1 MSLKDAANIVINCIF
16 RANYA
21 FQRILAYLIEIEP
34 FNFILRQKPFYT
46 KRYFMDKMNI
56 LAFQLHGKAKK
67 DSILC
72 KFLINNAYLC
82 TMNMKKFFYLFAI
95 LLMLSACNGTRVS
108 EKLNQIDSLI
118 AKEQFDSA
126 SIIHNSL
133 NKVDMSPEDQAHYY
147 LLATQLGYIT
157 YHPLPSDSLLDMAL
171 TYYNKVGN
179 NQKLAD
185 AYYYKSARSRIN
197 EDYPQ
202 AILYCKE
209 AERLADQSKDIRL
222 QYKIAENLACLN
234 SFCEND
240 LLQLHYAKKALGI
253 AYRVHNNIWLAYSY
267 NRISFAFAN
276 LNQLDSAYF
285 YTEKTRPFIDYID
298 DPNKAVFLMNMGLLY
313 KDNDPQKAKDLF
325 VKALEYDEL
334 PLTLEH
340 LADVYYD
347 EGNKE
352 KAYSLW
358 KKALTISGGEG
369 YEKDNLIHSIISYD
383 LEHGNIDNVSKNVDE
398 IINIKDSILNKLKND
413 TIKDLQLRFDH
424 EVAMHE
430 ADKKLLTT
438 QRLLL
443 GSAIILVLMAFYL
456 FYRKKKEEA
465 RQREHQD
472 QLYAYTTEIDQ
483 LTANRDQALAHI
495 SELESNKEANL
506 QKINQLE
513 EEARNAET
521 AIKKLNQN
529 IQKLLDEGAPKLK
542 EGKMLYD
549 QIMEGQ
555 TTVEWTNKEEE
566 YFNKYYAATHYQ
578 SYNRIRKVKRVT
590 KLSAHNMFYLI
601 LKEMGKSDEEIKRIM
616 VLSPEGLRT
625 IRSRTKPLSGE

>member
-1 MSLKDAANIVINCIF
+1 M
-16 RANYA
+16 R
-21 FQRILAYLIEIEP
+21 
-34 FNFILRQKPFYT
+34 
-46 KRYFMDKMNI
+46 
-56 LAFQLHGKAKK
+56 KK
-67 DSILC
+67 I
-72 KFLINNAYLC
+72 
-82 TMNMKKFFYLFAI
+82 YLFAF
-95 LLMLSACNGTRVS
+95 LPMLTACNGARVS

-118 AKEQFDSA
+118 AKEQIDSA
-126 SIIHNSL
+126 FIIHHSL
-133 NKVDMSPEDQAHYY
+133 DDTSMTEEDKAHYY
-147 LLATQLGYIT
+147 LLATQLGYVT
-157 YHPLPSDSLLDMAL
+157 NHPLPSDSLLNIAF

-179 NQKLAD
+179 NQKLANV
-185 AYYYKSARSRIN
+185 YYYKSLWSESN
-197 EDYPQ
+197 NNYPQ
-202 AILYCKE
+202 AILYGKE
-209 AERLADQSKDIRL
+209 AERLAMNTDDVQL
-222 QYKIAENLACLN
+222 QFKIAESLAFLNAFCGNNLL
-234 SFCEND
+234 E
-240 LLQLHYAKKALGI
+240 LQYAQRALVIAQRVRNKNWI
-253 AYRVHNNIWLAYSY
+253 AYCY

-276 LNQLDSAYF
+276 LNQYDSVF
-285 YTEKTRPFIDYID
+285 YYIEKSIPYIND
-298 DPNKAVFLMNMGLLY
+298 VYDSDKAEFLTNMGLFFK
-313 KDNDPQKAKDLF
+313 KDNPTRAKEF
-325 VKALEYDEL
+325 FEKALEYNEL
-334 PLTLEH
+334 PITLEH
-340 LADVYYD
+340 LADVYYA

-352 KAYSLW
+352 KAYGLW
-358 KKALTISGGEG
+358 KKTLTRGGGIG
-369 YEKDNLIHSIISYD
+369 YDKDNLIHSIISYD
-383 LEHGNIDNVSKNVDE
+383 LERGNIDNVSKNVDE

-443 GSAIILVLMAFYL
+443 GSAIVLVLMAFYL

-472 QLYAYTTEIDQ
+472 QLYAYTTEIEQ
-483 LTANRDQALAHI
+483 LTANKDKALAHI

>member
-1 MSLKDAANIVINCIF
+1 
-16 RANYA
+16 
-21 FQRILAYLIEIEP
+21 
-34 FNFILRQKPFYT
+34 
-46 KRYFMDKMNI
+46 MDKMNI
-56 LAFQLHGKAKK
+56 RTFQLHGKAKK
-67 DSILC
+67 ESILC
-72 KFLINNAYLC
+72 RFLINNAYLC
-82 TMNMKKFFYLFAI
+82 SMNMKKIIYLPAI
-95 LLMLSACNGTRVS
+95 LLMLTACNGTRVT

-126 SIIHNSL
+126 CIIHHSL
-133 NKVDMSPEDQAHYY
+133 NEATMTEEDKAHYC
-147 LLATQLGYIT
+147 LLATQLGYVT
-157 YHPLPSDSLLDMAL
+157 NHPLPSDSLLEMAF

-179 NQKLAD
+179 SHKLAN
-185 AYYYKSARSRIN
+185 AYYYKSLWAESIN
-197 EDYPQ
+197 NYPQ
-202 AILYCKE
+202 AILYGKE
-209 AERLADQSKDIRL
+209 AEQLAINTNDAQLLFKVT
-222 QYKIAENLACLN
+222 ENLSYLN
-234 SFCEND
+234 GLFENN
-240 LLQLHYAKKALGI
+240 LIQLHYAKKALSI
-253 AYRVHNNIWLAYSY
+253 AQRVQNKNWLANSYSI
-267 NRISFAFAN
+267 ISFAFAN
-276 LNQLDSAYF
+276 LGQYDSVY
-285 YTEKTRPFIDYID
+285 YYIEKSIPYINYVYD
-298 DPNKAVFLMNMGLLY
+298 SNKAEFLTNIGLFF
-313 KDNDPQKAKDLF
+313 KEEKPRRAKELF
-325 VKALEYDEL
+325 EKALEYNEL
-334 PLTLEH
+334 PITLEH
-340 LADVYYD
+340 LADVYYA

-358 KKALTISGGEG
+358 KKALTKTGGVG

-383 LEHGNIDNVSKNVDE
+383 LERGNIDDVSKNVDE
-398 IINIKDSILNKLKND
+398 IISIKDSIIDMLKND

-430 ADKKLLTT
+430 ADKKLLST

-495 SELESNKEANL
+495 SELESNKDENL

-521 AIKKLNQN
+521 AIKKLNLS
-529 IQKLLDEGAPKLK
+529 IQKLLNDAAPKLK

-549 QIMEGQ
+549 QIMEGK
-555 TTVEWTNKEEE
+555 TALNWSYREEE
-566 YFNKYYAATHYQ
+566 YFNKYYAATNYQ
-578 SYNRIRKVKRVT
+578 SYNRLRKVKRVT

-601 LKEMGKSDEEIKRIM
+601 LKEMGKSDEEVKRIM
-616 VLSPEGLRT
+616 VLSPEGLRS